1 LSKNSAA
8 TTLDQNLREME
19 RTREKYWRSYP
30 QSSPHRLRW
39 RALTVR
45 HSFHV
50 LPGESILEIGAGGGI
65 WTRQLAAVFRGENE
79 ITSAIF
85 NSDLAESKDWAA
97 VQGVHRRVVRSLEEL
112 PEESFDYV
120 IGTAILC
127 HDRFTENL
135 KALYRLLKPGGQI
148 LFFEQNL
155 RNPQVLAK
163 SVIPAVG
170 RWSGN
175 ARCQIGISKADFRN
189 SASQQG
195 FTDVEVVPYDIIHPL
210 LPKRAISAVQT
221 IAFIIEHTPVLRDLC
236 GTLYLWARRP
246 GGAGARQAV
255 NLAKHRQFDE
265 AVSFVVPCH
274 NEETNIGPLVTALT
288 NCFGDYIHEII
299 IVNDNSK
306 DKTAEV
312 AEEIARQNHRVRVI
326 DRNPPN
332 GVGRALRDGYA
343 AATGAY
349 IFTMDSDFVQIVPEM
364 RDLFDAVAEGYDGA
378 IGSRFTQESIMVNY
392 PFAKIVSNRLFHLL
406 ARRSLRLGFHDISNN
421 LKLYKAEIL
430 KNLEITEHHFAANA
444 EIGLKSIAA
453 GYRIKEVPVSW
464 INRTADM
471 GGSSFRLLG
480 VGPHYLRALR
490 DVFRWMRDPKTG
502 VRKKIPGSAEG

>member
-1 LSKNSAA
+1 LSDQSAG
-8 TTLDQNLREME
+8 TTLEQNLGEME
-19 RTREKYWRSYP
+19 RKRERYWRSYP
-30 QSSPHRLRW
+30 QSSPHKLRW

-50 LPGESILEIGAGGGI
+50 LPGESILEIGAGGGV
-65 WTRQLAAVFRGENE
+65 WTRELAAVFRDENE
-79 ITSAIF
+79 ITAAIF
-85 NSDLAESKDWAA
+85 NRDLAESKDWAA
-97 VQGVHRRVVRSLEEL
+97 IPGVHRRVVVSLAEL

-127 HDRFTENL
+127 HNRFAENL
-135 KALYRLLKPGGQI
+135 EALHRLLKPGGQI

-163 SVIPAVG
+163 SVIPAIG

-175 ARCQIGISKADFRN
+175 ARCQIGISKADFRK

-195 FTDVEVVPYDIIHPL
+195 FTDIEVVPYDIIHPL
-210 LPKRAISAVQT
+210 LPKRAISAVQS
-221 IAFIIEHTPVLRDLC
+221 IAFVIEHTPVLRDLC
-236 GTLYLWARRP
+236 GTLYLWARKP
-246 GGAGARQAV
+246 GSARVRQAV
-255 NLAKHRQFDE
+255 DLAQHDQFRK

-274 NEETNIGPLVTALT
+274 NEETTIGPLVTALT
-288 NCFGDYIHEII
+288 NYFRDYIHEII

-312 AEEIARQNHRVRVI
+312 AGEIARQNRSVRVI
-326 DRNPPN
+326 NRDPPN

-378 IGSRFTQESIMVNY
+378 IGSRFTQESIMINY
-392 PFAKIVSNRLFHLL
+392 PFAKIISNRLFHFL
-406 ARRSLRLGFHDISNN
+406 ARRSLQLGFHDISNN

-471 GGSSFRLLG
+471 GSSSFRLLG

-490 DVFRWMRDPKTG
+490 DVIRSMRDLKTAA
-502 VRKKIPGSAEG
+502 RKKVPDAS

>member
-1 LSKNSAA
+1 LSKNSAG
-8 TTLDQNLREME
+8 TTLEQNLREME
-19 RTREKYWRSYP
+19 RTRETYWRSYP

-65 WTRQLAAVFRGENE
+65 WTSELAAVFRGENE
-79 ITSAIF
+79 ITAAIF
-85 NSDLAESKDWAA
+85 NSDLAESKDWSAIPD
-97 VQGVHRRVVRSLEEL
+97 VRRRIVKGLNEL

-127 HDRFTENL
+127 HNRFTENL

-175 ARCQIGISKADFRN
+175 ARCQIGISKANFLN

-210 LPKRAISAVQT
+210 LPKRALSAVQT
-221 IAFIIEHTPVLRDLC
+221 SAFIIEHTPILRDLC

-246 GGAGARQAV
+246 GGAKERQAV
-255 NLAKHRQFDE
+255 NLAKHRQFRK

-274 NEETNIGPLVTALT
+274 NEETTIGPLVKALT
-288 NCFGDYIHEII
+288 NYFGDYIHEIM

-306 DKTAEV
+306 DRTADV
-312 AEEIARQNHRVRVI
+312 AGEIARQDKRVRVI
-326 DRNPPN
+326 NRTPPN

-392 PFAKIVSNRLFHLL
+392 PFAKIVSNRLFHWL

-421 LKLYKAEIL
+421 LKLFKAEIL

-471 GGSSFRLLG
+471 GSSSFRLLG

-490 DVFRWMRDPKTG
+490 DVIRRMRDLKAAG
-502 VRKKIPGSAEG
+502 RKKVPGRAEG